1 MKLEI
6 RWRDKLRD
14 IRRVDKAALDIITS
28 REGTYMDNFAL
39 MGLDSLLSGAL
50 YKCDRA
56 RFTQDRDKKLDDIY
70 DAINYLRF
78 TAIRLLGGE
87 NPV

>member
-1 MKLEI
+1 MLEI
-6 RWRDKLRD
+6 RWKNKLQD
-14 IRRVDKAALDIITS
+14 IKLVDKAALEIITD

-39 MGLDSLLSGAL
+39 MTLDSLLSGAM

-56 RFTQDRDKKLDDIY
+56 RFTRDPLKQLDDIY

-78 TAIRLLGGE
+78 TAIRLRGGDR
-87 NPV
+87 VV

>member
-6 RWRDKLRD
+6 KWKNKLRD
-14 IRRVDKAALDIITS
+14 IKMVDRAALDIITS

-56 RFTQDRDKKLDDIY
+56 RFTHDREKRLDDIY